1 MNSTIFSRISNVSP
15 SSSNPCFIHVAPTP
29 THAKLK
35 TDIYSF
41 PTLGHRPGSEKKE
54 FGLSCNVYRN
64 VWCRHRGQF
73 EDRFRCTSCNAPGPL
88 AHPRGP
94 LRHHRFPFVF
104 SNQTRPSRWSRRPPG
119 MRRGP
124 LGIPGARCATIVF
137 QLVFSNQTRPSRW
150 SR

>member
-1 MNSTIFSRISNVSP
+1 MNSTNFSRISNVSP
-15 SSSNPCFIHVAPTP
+15 SSSIPCFIHVAPTP

-54 FGLSCNVYRN
+54 FGFSCNDYRN
-64 VWCRHRGQF
+64 VLCQHRGQF

-94 LRHHRFPFVF
+94 LRHHRFSHLFFPTKPAPAGGVGDLLECAWAPWASQGPVTPPSF
-104 SNQTRPSRWSRRPPG
+104 SIDFFQSNPPQQ
-119 MRRGP
+119 
-124 LGIPGARCATIVF
+124 VE
-137 QLVFSNQTRPSRW
+137 
-150 SR
+150 